1 MRYPLMLLITATLFA
16 ASAIEAQQTTQ
27 PTTQPAPQ
35 AQTTAPA
42 TATPPAPGCSAPG
55 PKAPA
60 KPPSGFH
67 FKIPTKVQQVID
79 ANRAKVEDKTGVHVP
94 TTDELKKQIT
104 QPPCLP
110 GPAPAPAAPAKP
122 PAAPAAPPAT
132 PTGTPLPVNAKP

>member
-42 TATPPAPGCSAPG
+42 STPGCSTPD
-55 PKAPA
+55 PNTPA

-79 ANRAKVEDKTGVHVP
+79 ANRAKIEDKTGVHVP

-104 QPPCLP
+104 QPPCPP